1 MSFCNTL
8 KMKKTTVSLVVIVL
22 CAVAVASTFFLLDR
36 KAPVIKTSTTP
47 VLGCN
52 VSYDDLM
59 SYASATDNKE
69 IKSFFI
75 EEKRINDIAEY
86 GTLTYVAIDT
96 SENVSKQKVPVEVDP
111 AYKTFHIEQLQPLKA
126 QVNEPII
133 IEEFIAL
140 KNGCGHNV
148 DEVFVIDGVNYNRE
162 DTYDVTITP
171 MLHKLDP
178 LNTKMTVGNLQAPVI
193 VLKETEITDES
204 DSYYSDGYFLRQIDH
219 IEDDSDTSESL
230 LDSVTTNWKEVLTDG
245 TNNYVG
251 KTGTYVIKYTV
262 SDSDG
267 NTGTAELSITLEA
280 KEPVTEETGGETNE

>member
-1 MSFCNTL
+1 
-8 KMKKTTVSLVVIVL
+8 MKKTTVSLVVLII
-22 CAVAVASTFFLLDR
+22 CAVAIASTFFLLDR
-36 KAPVIKTSTTP
+36 KAPVIKTSSTP

-59 SYASATDNKE
+59 SYASATDDKE

-75 EEKRINDIAEY
+75 EEKKVNDIAEY

-96 SENVSKQKVPVEVDP
+96 SDNVSKQRVSVEVDP
-111 AYKTFHIEQLQPLKA
+111 AYKTFHIEQLQPLKV
-126 QVNEPII
+126 QINEPIN
-133 IEEFIAL
+133 IEEYVVL

-148 DEVFVIDGVNYNRE
+148 DEVFVIDGVNYNKE

-171 MLHKLDP
+171 MIHHNIEP
-178 LNTKMTVGNLQAPVI
+178 IQAKMTVGNLRAPVI

-230 LDSVTTNWKEVLTDG
+230 LDSVTTNWKEILTDG

-267 NTGTAELSITLEA
+267 NTGSAELSITLEA

>member
-1 MSFCNTL
+1 
-8 KMKKTTVSLVVIVL
+8 MKKTTVSLVVLII
-22 CAVAVASTFFLLDR
+22 CAVAIASTFFLLDR
-36 KAPVIKTSTTP
+36 KAPVIKTSSTP

-59 SYASATDNKE
+59 TYASATDDKE

-75 EEKRINDIAEY
+75 EEKKVNDIAEY

-96 SENVSKQKVPVEVDP
+96 SENVSKQRVSVEVDP

-126 QVNEPII
+126 QINEPIN
-133 IEEFIAL
+133 IEEYVAL

-148 DEVFVIDGVNYNRE
+148 DEVFVIDGVNYNKE

-171 MLHKLDP
+171 MIHHKIEP
-178 LNTKMTVGNLQAPVI
+178 VKAKMTVGNLHAPVI

-219 IEDDSDTSESL
+219 IEDDTDSSDAL
-230 LDSVTTNWKEVLTDG
+230 LENVTTNWKEVLTDG
-245 TNNYVG
+245 INNYVG
-251 KTGTYVIKYTV
+251 KVGTYVIKYTV

-267 NTGTAELSITLEA
+267 NTGEAELSITLEA
-280 KEPVTEETGGETNE
+280 KEPATTEESGGEANG

>member
-1 MSFCNTL
+1 
-8 KMKKTTVSLVVIVL
+8 MKKTTVSLVVLII
-22 CAVAVASTFFLLDR
+22 CAVAIASTFFLLDR
-36 KAPVIKTSTTP
+36 KAPVIKTSSTP

-59 SYASATDNKE
+59 TYASATDDKE

-75 EEKRINDIAEY
+75 EEKKVNDIAEY

-96 SENVSKQKVPVEVDP
+96 SENVSKQRVSVEVDP

-126 QVNEPII
+126 QINEPIN
-133 IEEFIAL
+133 IEEYVAL

-171 MLHKLDP
+171 MIHHKIEP
-178 LNTKMTVGNLQAPVI
+178 VKAKMTVGNLHAPVI

-219 IEDDSDTSESL
+219 IEDDADSSDAL
-230 LDSVTTNWKEVLTDG
+230 LENVTTNWKEVLTDG
-245 TNNYVG
+245 INNYVG

-267 NTGTAELSITLEA
+267 NTGTTELSITLEA